1 MQNNTSQKE
10 FHLPVKDSER
20 LLDAWNETAE
30 AFTADVFPQI
40 FERQVRETPEKIA
53 VSLAAPSQS
62 HFAYSYE
69 ELNERANQLAH
80 YLQSIGVGQG
90 VFVGIFLD
98 RSLEMLVALLA
109 VLKAGG
115 AYVPLDPI
123 YPVERIQYILQ
134 DASVK
139 IILTQNDLV
148 DKLPRNSGKTFC
160 LDEEW
165 QLVLNQPKTDLESP
179 VFPEDLAYI
188 IYTSGSTGRPKGVQI
203 PHSALANFLNAMK
216 LKPGLSASDSLF
228 AVTTLSFDIA
238 ALELFLPLVVGA
250 RVIIAGQEI
259 VGDANLLQRFLAQT
273 EASVMQATPASW
285 RLLVE
290 SGWQGEGRLKIFCG
304 GEALPRPLANELL
317 KRGSAVW
324 NLYGPTET
332 TIWSSRCRVLGEVG
346 AVPIGCPVSNT
357 QFYILDNDLQPVHA
371 GSAGELYIAGEGL
384 SWGYYGKMGMTAERF
399 VPNPF
404 SSEPG
409 RRLYRTGDLVRYR
422 RDGTVEFLGRADHQ
436 VKIRGYRI
444 ELGEIEAVLGTY
456 SGLKNSI
463 VIARSEPSGEK
474 RLVAYSVVSGN
485 SQPNRS
491 EIRRFLEDKLPAYM
505 IPTAFVFLD
514 VFPLTPNNKIDRLAL
529 PAPGFARPDIET
541 AYAAPITDLEQMLA
555 AMWQQTMGLEKVG
568 VHDNFFEL
576 GGDSLKGA
584 FFISHLQEKLGGYIY
599 ISALLEAP
607 TVAELATYLQNHYPD
622 KVAVFRPG
630 LDAQM
635 GKDEAQGGVTEEKVR
650 RMRRWLDDTMPYAI
664 QKTAV
669 GPKNPRAVFI
679 LSPPRSGST
688 LLRVVLAG
696 HPTLF
701 APPELDLL
709 TFPTLAVRHDTLSQ
723 ADSFRLEGTIRA
735 LMAIHHCDAEQVQK
749 IMAEYEARNLTAKD
763 FYGRLQEWVEPQIL
777 VDKSITYA
785 NHIETLRRAEEYF
798 KDPLYIHLLR
808 HPYGMIHS
816 FEDVRLDR
824 IYFRE
829 QNDFTV
835 RELGELVWLIN
846 HRNILDFLDQVP
858 DERQFRLHYETLVQE
873 PEDSAEALSAFLGLD
888 FHPGMLEPY
897 QDSRKRMTDGLYN
910 VSESKMIGDIKFHGY
925 KDIEAKAADR
935 WKDEIDHDFLSDIT
949 WQLAEKVG
957 YERPTHKVHAN
968 GNGYKNGHT
977 GQIKTIAEQEASE
990 LLSQI
995 DELSDEE
1002 VEALLMQML

>member
-1 MQNNTSQKE
+1 MQNNSQKKSNSPE
-10 FHLPVKDSER
+10 KETYN
-20 LLDAWNETAE
+20 LLTTWNDTAE
-30 AFTADVFPQI
+30 AFPADVFPQI
-40 FERQVRETPEKIA
+40 FERQVHETPENIA
-53 VSLAAPSQS
+53 VSLAVPSPS
-62 HFAYSYE
+62 HLSYSYL
-69 ELNERANQLAH
+69 ELNKRANQLAH
-80 YLQSIGVGQG
+80 YLQSLGVGPG
-90 VFVGIFLD
+90 VFVGVFLD

-109 VLKAGG
+109 VLKTGG

-123 YPVERIQYILQ
+123 YPAERIQYMLQ
-134 DASVK
+134 DASIK
-139 IILTQNDLV
+139 IILTGYDLL
-148 DKLPRNSGKTFC
+148 DKLPHNSGKTIC
-160 LDEEW
+160 LDNEW
-165 QLVLNQPKTDLESP
+165 QLVENQPKIDLDSP
-179 VFPEDLAYI
+179 VLPENLAYL

-203 PHSALANFLNAMK
+203 PHSALSNFLNAMK
-216 LKPGLSASDSLF
+216 QQPGLSADDSLF

-250 RVIIAGQEI
+250 RVIIAGQEV
-259 VGDANLLQRFLAQT
+259 VGDANLLQQLLVQS
-273 EASVMQATPASW
+273 EATVMQATPATW

-290 SGWQGEGRLKIFCG
+290 SGWQGDGRLKILCG
-304 GEALPRPLANELL
+304 GEALPRVLANELL
-317 KRGSAVW
+317 TRGSAVW

-332 TIWSSRCRVLGEVG
+332 TIWSSRCQVLDEVS

-357 QFYILDNDLQPVHA
+357 QLYILDTDLHPVHI
-371 GSAGELYIAGEGL
+371 GITGELFIGGDGL
-384 SWGYYGKMGMTAERF
+384 SWGYHGKPAMTAERF
-399 VPNPF
+399 VPDPF

-422 RDGTVEFLGRADHQ
+422 RHGAVEFLGRTDYQ

-444 ELGEIEAVLGTY
+444 ELGEIEAVLATY
-456 SGLKNSI
+456 PGLENSI
-463 VIARSEPSGEK
+463 VVARSEPSGEK
-474 RLVAYSVVSGN
+474 RLVAYSVGSGGLR
-485 SQPNRS
+485 PNRS
-491 EIRRFLEDKLPAYM
+491 DIRRFLEEKLPAYM
-505 IPTAFVFLD
+505 IPAAFVFLD
-514 VFPLTPNNKIDRLAL
+514 AFPLTPNNKIDRRAL

-541 AYAAPITDLEQMLA
+541 VYAPPSTELEQMLA
-555 AMWQQTMGLEKVG
+555 VMWQRTLGLDKVG

-607 TVAELATYLQNHYPD
+607 TIGDLAIYLQNHYPE
-622 KVAVFRPG
+622 KVAAFEPGFRAG
-630 LDAQM
+630 QADM
-635 GKDEAQGGVTEEKVR
+635 GQAREGVTEEKVR
-650 RMRRWLDDTMPYAI
+650 RMRRWLDKTMPYAI

-749 IMAEYEARNLTAKD
+749 IMAEYETRKLTSQD
-763 FYGRLQEWVEPQIL
+763 FYGRLQEWIEPQIL

-785 NHIETLRRAEEYF
+785 NHIETLRRAEVYF
-798 KDPLYIHLLR
+798 EDPLYIHLLR

-829 QNDFTV
+829 QDEFTV

-846 HRNILDFLDQVP
+846 HRNILNFLKGVP
-858 DERQFRLHYETLVQE
+858 AERQFRLQYETLVRE
-873 PEDSAEALSAFLGLD
+873 PEDSARALSRFLGLD

-897 QDSRKRMTDGLYN
+897 KERQKRMTDGLYN
-910 VSESKMIGDIKFHGY
+910 VSESRMIGDVKFHGY
-925 KDIEAKAADR
+925 KGIDMKAAER
-935 WKDEIDHDFLSDIT
+935 WKEVIATDYLSSMT
-949 WQLAEKVG
+949 WQLAEEVG
-957 YERPTHKVHAN
+957 YERPSRRMPKNRYGHE
-968 GNGYKNGHT
+968 NGYNGHL
-977 GQIKTIAEQEASE
+977 KTIAEQEPSK
-990 LLSQI
+990 LLSQL